1 MAQVRSAVT
10 NNLIK
15 YADSTQLNK
24 FGARFKYSKF
34 GKVVDDS
41 HEAITSNI
49 TTINMRRDLTP
60 SLNQFVEYT
69 LGFGN
74 RVHLKSEIGFNIK
87 SSGFTVSG
95 ISGTVY
101 MSDGPNADLTTGTI
115 FLFKL
120 SSPTEPVIVK
130 RNIGVIDYV
139 KGIIKLN
146 PLNVLSTEVTRGT
159 SLIEISAVLSP
170 MM

>member
-1 MAQVRSAVT
+1 MIVMR
-10 NNLIK
+10 
-15 YADSTQLNK
+15 
-24 FGARFKYSKF
+24 
-34 GKVVDDS
+34 
-41 HEAITSNI
+41 AITSNI

-101 MSDGPNADLTTGTI
+101 MSDDQM
-115 FLFKL
+115 
-120 SSPTEPVIVK
+120 
-130 RNIGVIDYV
+130 
-139 KGIIKLN
+139 
-146 PLNVLSTEVTRGT
+146 
-159 SLIEISAVLSP
+159 EI
-170 MM
+170 